1 MTLIKSISGIRGT
14 IGGHPGQGLTPS
26 DIVKYTSAYG
36 AWLKE
41 QSAKDSFYVV
51 LGRDARVSGEMVS
64 SLVAAVL
71 SAMGINVDDIGLA
84 STPTVEMAVTDKK
97 ADGGIIITASHNPGE
112 WNALKL
118 INKFGEF
125 LSAEDG
131 EKIVNIADSD
141 AIIYSGID
149 SLGKVRQVEP
159 FHKQHIQKIL
169 ELPLVDTN
177 AIKQAHFKIVVDC
190 VNSVGGVILPEL
202 LYALGVDEIFQLY
215 CNLNGIFPHDPEPI
229 PKNLSEIC
237 KEVKDQGAD
246 LGFVVDPDVD
256 RLAIVN
262 EDGTLFGEEYTLVAV
277 ADYVLSN
284 KPGNTVSNLSS
295 TMALK
300 DLTENKYDASYY
312 ASPVGEVNVVSE
324 MKKRNAIVGGEGNG
338 GVIFPELHYGRDAL
352 VGAAL
357 FLSHLAKTGLKTSQL
372 RNSFP
377 DYYICKTKLTMDH
390 EFDVNLLIRQLQ
402 KKYPASVIDLI
413 DGVRIDMEKEWIH
426 VRKSNTEPVFR
437 IIAESENET
446 RSGILVR
453 EVTDLLK
460 TL

>member
-14 IGGHPGQGLTPS
+14 IGGSPGEGLTPL
-26 DIVKYTSAYG
+26 DIVKYASAYG
-36 AWLKE
+36 TWLKE
-41 QSAKDSFYVV
+41 QSVKDSFYVV

-64 SLVAAVL
+64 SLVAAAL
-71 SAMGINVDDIGLA
+71 SAMGIDVDDIGLA
-84 STPTVEMAVTDKK
+84 STPTVEMAVIDKK

-118 INKFGEF
+118 LNKYGEF
-125 LSAEDG
+125 LSADDG
-131 EKIVNIADSD
+131 ERIVALAESE
-141 AIIYSGID
+141 AIKYSGVE

-159 FHKQHIQKIL
+159 FHMQHIQKIL
-169 ELPLVDTN
+169 ELPLVDKK
-177 AIKQAHFKIVVDC
+177 AIRQAHFKIVIDC

-202 LYALGVDEIFQLY
+202 LNALGVDEIIQLH

-237 KEVKDQGAD
+237 LEVKDQGAD
-246 LGFVVDPDVD
+246 LGLVVDPDVD

-295 TMALK
+295 TRALK
-300 DLTENKYDASYY
+300 DLTEKYDSSYY
-312 ASPVGEVNVVSE
+312 ASPVGEVNVVNE

-338 GVIFPELHYGRDAL
+338 GVIYPELHYGRDAL

-372 RNSFP
+372 RNSLP
-377 DYYICKTKLTMDH
+377 DYYICKTKLTIDH
-390 EFDVNLLIRQLQ
+390 EFDVNMLVSQLQ
-402 KKYPASVIDLI
+402 KKYPASGIGLT
-413 DGVRIDMEKEWIH
+413 DGIRIDMKKEWVH

-437 IIAESENET
+437 IIAESESES

-453 EVTDLLK
+453 EVMNLIK

>member
-14 IGGHPGQGLTPS
+14 IGGSPGEGLTPP
-26 DIVKYTSAYG
+26 DIIKYASAYG
-36 AWLKE
+36 TWLKE
-41 QSAKDSFYVV
+41 QSEKDSFYVI

-64 SLVAAVL
+64 TLVAAGL
-71 SAMGINVDDIGLA
+71 SAMGIDVDDIGLA
-84 STPTVEMAVTDKK
+84 STPTVEMAVIDKK

-118 INKFGEF
+118 LNKYGEF

-131 EKIVNIADSD
+131 EKIVNIADSESV
-141 AIIYSGID
+141 AYSGVD
-149 SLGKVRQVEP
+149 SLGKVRQIEP

-169 ELPLVDTN
+169 ELPLVDIN
-177 AIKQAHFKIVVDC
+177 AIKQAHFKIIVDC

-202 LYALGVDEIFQLY
+202 LNALGVDEIIQLH

-237 KEVKDQGAD
+237 REVKDQGAD
-246 LGFVVDPDVD
+246 LGLVVDPDVD

-295 TMALK
+295 TRALK
-300 DLTENKYDASYY
+300 DLTEKYDASYY

-324 MKKRNAIVGGEGNG
+324 MKKRNAVVGGEGNG

-372 RNSFP
+372 RSSLP

-390 EFDVNLLIRQLQ
+390 EFDINMLVSQLQ
-402 KKYPASVIDLI
+402 KKYPASVIDLA
-413 DGVRIDMEKEWIH
+413 DGIRIDMKKEWIH

-437 IIAESENET
+437 IIAESENEA
-446 RSGILVR
+446 RSETLVR
-453 EVTDLLK
+453 EVMDLLNA
-460 TL
+460 L

>member
-14 IGGHPGQGLTPS
+14 IGGSPGKGLTPP
-26 DIVKYTSAYG
+26 DIVKYASAYG
-36 AWLKE
+36 TWLKN

-64 SLVAAVL
+64 SLVAAGL

-84 STPTVEMAVTDKK
+84 STPTVEMAVIDKK

-118 INKFGEF
+118 LNKYGEF
-125 LSAEDG
+125 LSAKDG
-131 EKIVNIADSD
+131 EEIVNIADSE
-141 AIIYSGID
+141 AVIYSGAD

-159 FHKQHIQKIL
+159 FHKKHIQQIL

-177 AIKQAHFKIVVDC
+177 AIRKAHFKIVVDC

-202 LYALGVDEIFQLY
+202 LNALGVNETIQLH

-237 KEVKDQGAD
+237 REVIDKGAD
-246 LGFVVDPDVD
+246 LGLVVDPDVD

-277 ADYVLSN
+277 ADYVLSDR
-284 KPGNTVSNLSS
+284 PGNTVSNLSS
-295 TMALK
+295 TRALK
-300 DLTENKYDASYY
+300 DLTEKYNASYY

-324 MKKRNAIVGGEGNG
+324 MKRRNAVVGGEGNG

-377 DYYICKTKLTMDH
+377 DYHICKTKLTMDH
-390 EFDVNLLIRQLQ
+390 EFDINLLVRQLQ
-402 KKYPASVIDLI
+402 KKHPASEIDLA
-413 DGVRIDMEKEWIH
+413 DGIRIDMEKEWIH
-426 VRKSNTEPVFR
+426 IRKSNTEPVFR
-437 IIAESENET
+437 IIAESGNEA
-446 RSGILVR
+446 RSETLVR
-453 EVTDLLK
+453 EVMDLLK

>member
-14 IGGHPGQGLTPS
+14 IGGSPGKGLTPP
-26 DIVKYTSAYG
+26 DIVKYASAYG
-36 AWLKE
+36 TWLKE
-41 QSAKDSFYVV
+41 QSVKDSFYVV
-51 LGRDARVSGEMVS
+51 LGRDARISGEMVS
-64 SLVAAVL
+64 SLVAAGL

-84 STPTVEMAVTDKK
+84 STPTVEMAVIDKK

-118 INKFGEF
+118 LNKLGEF
-125 LSAEDG
+125 LSAEEG
-131 EKIVNIADSD
+131 EKIVNLADSE
-141 AIIYSGID
+141 AITYSGAN

-159 FHKQHIQKIL
+159 FHMQHIQKIL

-177 AIKQAHFKIVVDC
+177 AIRQANFKIVIDC

-202 LYALGVDEIFQLY
+202 LTALGVDKIIQLH

-237 KEVKDQGAD
+237 REVKDQGAD
-246 LGFVVDPDVD
+246 LGLVVDPDVD
-256 RLAIVN
+256 RLAIVK

-277 ADYVLSN
+277 ADYVLSD

-295 TMALK
+295 TRALK
-300 DLTENKYDASYY
+300 DLTEKYDASYY
-312 ASPVGEVNVVSE
+312 SSPVGEVNVVSE
-324 MKKRNAIVGGEGNG
+324 MKKRDAVVGGEGNG
-338 GVIFPELHYGRDAL
+338 GVIFPGLHYGRDAL

-372 RNSFP
+372 RNTFP
-377 DYYICKTKLTMDH
+377 DYYINKTKLTVDH
-390 EFDVNLLIRQLQ
+390 EFDVNMLVRQLQ
-402 KKYPASVIDLI
+402 KKYPSSGIDLA
-413 DGVRIDMEKEWIH
+413 DGIRIDMEKEWIH

-437 IIAESENET
+437 IIAESENEE
-446 RSGILVR
+446 RSEVLVG

-460 TL
+460 AL